1 MFTYLRSDKCV
12 QVWYSLQ
19 DPLSSPFPQF
29 FFNQYLSR
37 KTIVWKQ
44 HFRTVENA
52 PVQVG
57 AFLLFRR
64 VINVLI
70 C

>member
-1 MFTYLRSDKCV
+1 MCTGLV
-12 QVWYSLQ
+12 QSTGPSQLSL
-19 DPLSSPFPQF
+19 PPV